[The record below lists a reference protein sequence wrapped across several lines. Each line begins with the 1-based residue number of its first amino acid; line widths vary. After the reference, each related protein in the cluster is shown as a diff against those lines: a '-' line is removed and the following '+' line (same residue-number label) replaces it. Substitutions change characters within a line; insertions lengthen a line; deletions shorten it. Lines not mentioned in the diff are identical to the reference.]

1 MGEFTT
7 LKNILLIEHFYYI
20 VIEHC

>member
-7 LKNILLIEHFYYI
+7 LKNILLIGHFYYI
-20 VIEHC
+20 VVEHC